1 MSFVPLQVLSSYSL
15 LKSTSQIKQLVAS
28 AKDRGYTALAIT
40 DENVLYGAFDFYNEA
55 VKQGIKPLIG
65 MTIVLPSEVVADN
78 DQRLVLIAKNYD
90 GYRHLMKITTTIQT
104 LERGETITLDQL
116 SEWFHDLF
124 VILPTDNDLYRLI
137 QSGQADEA
145 RVYFEQ
151 LAKSVDEQSLLIGIN
166 PSVDAILRQTMIQL
180 ATQLNTQLI
189 GLSRVGYLN
198 ADDHFSVEVLRSI
211 DRGNQMNQPQ
221 MLASKQGEH
230 YLKPVADIERE
241 FQTVGLVDAVNLT
254 QVIAGQANVK
264 LESQDT
270 ILPKFENDKQL
281 DSFTYLKQLCIEG
294 LKLRAIAPG
303 FTVDDYR
310 NRLASELKII
320 HEMGFDDYFLIVGD
334 VIAYAHQHGIIT
346 GPGRGSAA
354 GSLVA
359 YSLAI
364 TDVDPLQYNLL
375 FERFLN
381 PERVQMP
388 DIDLDIPDDRREE
401 ILQYVHDQYGHG
413 RVAQIIT
420 FGTLATK
427 QVLRDVGR
435 VFGLS
440 QFEAAE
446 WSKTIPQALHIS
458 LEDSYRQSLPLRN
471 LVADNAKNQLIFE
484 TAKKLEGLPRHYST
498 HAAGIVLSQEKLE
511 DLVPLQDGGDGMLMT
526 QFAKDTVEAIG
537 LLKIDFLG
545 LRNLSILDHAVKLV
559 QQTNPEFALT
569 QIELNDKKTL
579 ELFQNGDTNGVFQ
592 FESSGIKN
600 VLTQLHPE
608 TFELIVA
615 VNALYRPGPMENIDT
630 FIKRKKGQ
638 EPVSYPDESLKDILG
653 VTYGILVYQEQVM
666 QVASKMAS
674 FSYGEADLL
683 RRAMSKK
690 KQSMMDSMRSKFIH
704 GAQDNGYTPEVAE
717 RIFDY
722 IDQFANYGFNRS
734 HAVAYSKLAFEL
746 AYIKAWYPAA
756 FLISLLNTVNNDAAK
771 IRMYM
776 SEAQKH
782 KVKVDGPNINVSE
795 REFTMQDG
803 HILFGLGDVKGL
815 RRDMIRDVLESRVN
829 DGPFTSLL
837 NFVQRLDSKWQKKEL
852 IEPLVYVGAFDGLG
866 NNRAELA
873 EALPKI
879 IDSVELTGSSLS
891 LFEELQPKIS
901 ERKEFGLEQ
910 RLGFEEQYLGAYLSG
925 HPVSQFADAGMRLG
939 VTPVAELAN
948 RASVKIFVFV
958 TNVKVIRTKRGEQM
972 AFVSGSD
979 QTGSIEVTVFPNLY
993 KRISALL
1000 EKNKILLVD
1009 GKVETERRLQVIA
1022 NQIQDAKTVVVKSNQ
1037 TKPPTVSK
1045 RWVLRIDAQHENQ
1058 QTQQNL
1064 ADFLVSEPG
1073 NIPVIIFEQ
1082 RTDKKLIQPK
1092 ERWIPDSVGIQ
1103 SRLVEILG
1111 TDNVVLQ
1118 NIKK

>member
-65 MTIVLPSEVVADN
+65 MTIVFPSEVVADN

-166 PSVDAILRQTMIQL
+166 PSVDAILRQTMMQL
-180 ATQLNTQLI
+180 VTQLNTQLI

-221 MLASKQGEH
+221 MLASQQGEH

-401 ILQYVHDQYGHG
+401 ILQYVHDKYGHG

-484 TAKKLEGLPRHYST
+484 TAKKLEGLPRHNST

-638 EPVSYPDESLKDILG
+638 EPVSYPDESLKDIVG

-690 KQSMMDSMRSKFIH
+690 KQSVMDSMRSKFIH

-891 LFEELQPKIS
+891 LFEELQPTIS

>member
-65 MTIVLPSEVVADN
+65 MTIVFPSEVVADN

-166 PSVDAILRQTMIQL
+166 PSVDAILRQTMMQL
-180 ATQLNTQLI
+180 VTQLNTQLI

-221 MLASKQGEH
+221 MLASQQGEH

-334 VIAYAHQHGIIT
+334 VIAYAHQHDIIT

-401 ILQYVHDQYGHG
+401 ILQYVHDKYGHG

-638 EPVSYPDESLKDILG
+638 EPVSYPDESLKDIVG

-690 KQSMMDSMRSKFIH
+690 KQSVMDSMRSKFIH

-891 LFEELQPKIS
+891 LFEELQPTIS

>member
-65 MTIVLPSEVVADN
+65 MTIVFPSEVVADN

-166 PSVDAILRQTMIQL
+166 PSVDAILRQTMMQL
-180 ATQLNTQLI
+180 VTQLNTQLI

-221 MLASKQGEH
+221 MLASQQGEH

-334 VIAYAHQHGIIT
+334 VIAYAHQHDIIT

-401 ILQYVHDQYGHG
+401 ILQYVHDKYGHG

-458 LEDSYRQSLPLRN
+458 LEDSYRQSLLLRN

-638 EPVSYPDESLKDILG
+638 EPVSYPDESLKDIVG

-690 KQSMMDSMRSKFIH
+690 KQSVMDSMRSKFIH

-891 LFEELQPKIS
+891 LFEELQPTIS

>member
-65 MTIVLPSEVVADN
+65 MTIVFPSEVVADN

-166 PSVDAILRQTMIQL
+166 PSVDAILRQTMMQL
-180 ATQLNTQLI
+180 VTQLNTQLI

-221 MLASKQGEH
+221 MLASQQGEH

-334 VIAYAHQHGIIT
+334 VIAYAHQHDIIT

-401 ILQYVHDQYGHG
+401 ILQYVHDKYGHG

-638 EPVSYPDESLKDILG
+638 EPVSYPDESLKDIVG

-690 KQSMMDSMRSKFIH
+690 KQSVMDSMRSKFIH

-891 LFEELQPKIS
+891 LFEELQPIIS

-1064 ADFLVSEPG
+1064 ADFLVSESG

-1092 ERWIPDSVGIQ
+1092 ERWIPDSEGIQ

>member
-166 PSVDAILRQTMIQL
+166 RSVDAILRQTMMQL
-180 ATQLNTQLI
+180 VTQLNTQLI

-221 MLASKQGEH
+221 MLARHQGEH

-254 QVIAGQANVK
+254 QVIADQANVK

-401 ILQYVHDQYGHG
+401 ILQYVHDKYGHG

-653 VTYGILVYQEQVM
+653 VTYGILIYQEQVM

-891 LFEELQPKIS
+891 LFEELQPTIS

-1022 NQIQDAKTVVVKSNQ
+1022 NQIQDAKTVVVKSTQ

>member
-1 MSFVPLQVLSSYSL
+1 
-15 LKSTSQIKQLVAS
+15 
-28 AKDRGYTALAIT
+28 
-40 DENVLYGAFDFYNEA
+40 
-55 VKQGIKPLIG
+55 
-65 MTIVLPSEVVADN
+65 
-78 DQRLVLIAKNYD
+78 
-90 GYRHLMKITTTIQT
+90 
-104 LERGETITLDQL
+104 
-116 SEWFHDLF
+116 
-124 VILPTDNDLYRLI
+124 
-137 QSGQADEA
+137 
-145 RVYFEQ
+145 
-151 LAKSVDEQSLLIGIN
+151 
-166 PSVDAILRQTMIQL
+166 
-180 ATQLNTQLI
+180 
-189 GLSRVGYLN
+189 
-198 ADDHFSVEVLRSI
+198 
-211 DRGNQMNQPQ
+211 
-221 MLASKQGEH
+221 
-230 YLKPVADIERE
+230 
-241 FQTVGLVDAVNLT
+241 
-254 QVIAGQANVK
+254 
-264 LESQDT
+264 
-270 ILPKFENDKQL
+270 
-281 DSFTYLKQLCIEG
+281 
-294 LKLRAIAPG
+294 
-303 FTVDDYR
+303 
-310 NRLASELKII
+310 
-320 HEMGFDDYFLIVGD
+320 
-334 VIAYAHQHGIIT
+334 
-346 GPGRGSAA
+346 
-354 GSLVA
+354 
-359 YSLAI
+359 
-364 TDVDPLQYNLL
+364 
-375 FERFLN
+375 
-381 PERVQMP
+381 
-388 DIDLDIPDDRREE
+388 
-401 ILQYVHDQYGHG
+401 
-413 RVAQIIT
+413 
-420 FGTLATK
+420 
-427 QVLRDVGR
+427 
-435 VFGLS
+435 
-440 QFEAAE
+440 
-446 WSKTIPQALHIS
+446 
-458 LEDSYRQSLPLRN
+458 
-471 LVADNAKNQLIFE
+471 
-484 TAKKLEGLPRHYST
+484 
-498 HAAGIVLSQEKLE
+498 
-511 DLVPLQDGGDGMLMT
+511 
-526 QFAKDTVEAIG
+526 
-537 LLKIDFLG
+537 
-545 LRNLSILDHAVKLV
+545 
-559 QQTNPEFALT
+559 
-569 QIELNDKKTL
+569 
-579 ELFQNGDTNGVFQ
+579 
-592 FESSGIKN
+592 
-600 VLTQLHPE
+600 
-608 TFELIVA
+608 
-615 VNALYRPGPMENIDT
+615 
-630 FIKRKKGQ
+630 
-638 EPVSYPDESLKDILG
+638 
-653 VTYGILVYQEQVM
+653 
-666 QVASKMAS
+666 MAS

>member
-78 DQRLVLIAKNYD
+78 YQRLVLIAKNYD

-211 DRGNQMNQPQ
+211 DRGNQMNHPQ
-221 MLASKQGEH
+221 MLASQQGEH

-401 ILQYVHDQYGHG
+401 ILQYVHDKYGHG

-638 EPVSYPDESLKDILG
+638 EPVSYPDESLKDIVG

-690 KQSMMDSMRSKFIH
+690 KQSVMDSMRSKFIH

-891 LFEELQPKIS
+891 LFEELQPTIS

>member
-221 MLASKQGEH
+221 MLASQQGEH

-401 ILQYVHDQYGHG
+401 ILQYVHDKYGHG

-638 EPVSYPDESLKDILG
+638 EPVSYPDESLKDIVG

-690 KQSMMDSMRSKFIH
+690 KQSVMDSMRSKFIH

-891 LFEELQPKIS
+891 LFEELQPTIS

>member
-65 MTIVLPSEVVADN
+65 MTIVFPSEVVADN

-166 PSVDAILRQTMIQL
+166 PSVDAILRQTMMQL
-180 ATQLNTQLI
+180 VTQLNTQLI

-221 MLASKQGEH
+221 MLASQQGEH

-334 VIAYAHQHGIIT
+334 VIAYAHQHDIIT

-401 ILQYVHDQYGHG
+401 ILQYVHDKYGHG

-638 EPVSYPDESLKDILG
+638 EPVSYPDESLKDIVG

-891 LFEELQPKIS
+891 LFEELQPTIS

>member
-65 MTIVLPSEVVADN
+65 MTIVFPSEVVADD

-166 PSVDAILRQTMIQL
+166 PSVDAILRQTMMQL
-180 ATQLNTQLI
+180 VTQLNTQLI

-221 MLASKQGEH
+221 MLASQQGEH

-334 VIAYAHQHGIIT
+334 VIAYAHQHDIIT

-401 ILQYVHDQYGHG
+401 ILQYVHDKYGHG

-638 EPVSYPDESLKDILG
+638 EPVSYPDESLKDIVG

-690 KQSMMDSMRSKFIH
+690 KQSVMDSMRSKFIH

-891 LFEELQPKIS
+891 LFEELQPTIS

>member
-166 PSVDAILRQTMIQL
+166 PSVDAILRQTMMQL
-180 ATQLNTQLI
+180 VTQLNTQLI

-221 MLASKQGEH
+221 MLASQQGEH

-334 VIAYAHQHGIIT
+334 VIAYAHQHDIIT

-401 ILQYVHDQYGHG
+401 ILQYVHDKYGHG

-690 KQSMMDSMRSKFIH
+690 KQSVMDSMRSKFIH

-891 LFEELQPKIS
+891 LFEELQPTIS

>member
-211 DRGNQMNQPQ
+211 DRGNQMNHPQ
-221 MLASKQGEH
+221 MLASQQGEH

-401 ILQYVHDQYGHG
+401 ILQYVHDKYGHG

-638 EPVSYPDESLKDILG
+638 EPVSYPDESLKDIVG

-891 LFEELQPKIS
+891 LFEELQPTIS

>member
-401 ILQYVHDQYGHG
+401 ILQYVHDKYGHG

>member
-211 DRGNQMNQPQ
+211 DRGNQMNHPQ
-221 MLASKQGEH
+221 MLASQQGEH

-334 VIAYAHQHGIIT
+334 VIAYAHQHVIIT

-401 ILQYVHDQYGHG
+401 ILQYVHDKYGHG

-891 LFEELQPKIS
+891 LFEELQPTIS

>member
-65 MTIVLPSEVVADN
+65 MTIVFPSEVVADN

-166 PSVDAILRQTMIQL
+166 PSVDAILRQTMMQL
-180 ATQLNTQLI
+180 VTQLNTQLI

-221 MLASKQGEH
+221 MLASHQGEH

-401 ILQYVHDQYGHG
+401 ILQYVHDKYGHG

-638 EPVSYPDESLKDILG
+638 EPVSYPDESLKDIVG

-891 LFEELQPKIS
+891 LFEELQPTIS

>member
-65 MTIVLPSEVVADN
+65 MTIVFPSEVVADN

-166 PSVDAILRQTMIQL
+166 PSVDAILRQTMMQL
-180 ATQLNTQLI
+180 VTQLNTQLI

-221 MLASKQGEH
+221 MLASQQGEH
-230 YLKPVADIERE
+230 YLKTVADIERE

-334 VIAYAHQHGIIT
+334 VIAYAHQHDIIT

-401 ILQYVHDQYGHG
+401 ILQYVHDKYGHG

-458 LEDSYRQSLPLRN
+458 LEDSYRQSLTLRN

-638 EPVSYPDESLKDILG
+638 EPVSYPDESLKDIVG

-690 KQSMMDSMRSKFIH
+690 KQSVMDSMRSKFIH

-891 LFEELQPKIS
+891 LFEELQPTIS

>member
-90 GYRHLMKITTTIQT
+90 GYRQLMKITTTIQT

-166 PSVDAILRQTMIQL
+166 PSVDAILRQTMMQL
-180 ATQLNTQLI
+180 VTQLNTQLI

-221 MLASKQGEH
+221 MLASQQGEH

-334 VIAYAHQHGIIT
+334 VIAYAHQHDIIT

-401 ILQYVHDQYGHG
+401 ILQYVHDKYGHG

-690 KQSMMDSMRSKFIH
+690 KQSVMDSMRSKFIH

-891 LFEELQPKIS
+891 LFEELQPTIS

>member
-401 ILQYVHDQYGHG
+401 ILQYVHDKYGHG

-891 LFEELQPKIS
+891 LFEELQPTIS

>member
-104 LERGETITLDQL
+104 LERGETITLNQL

-401 ILQYVHDQYGHG
+401 ILQYVHDKYGHG

-891 LFEELQPKIS
+891 LFEELQPTIS

>member
-55 VKQGIKPLIG
+55 VKKGIKPLIG

-166 PSVDAILRQTMIQL
+166 PSVDAILRQTMMQL
-180 ATQLNTQLI
+180 VTQLNTQLI

-221 MLASKQGEH
+221 MLASHQGEH

-401 ILQYVHDQYGHG
+401 ILQYVHDKYGHG

-653 VTYGILVYQEQVM
+653 VTYGILIYQEQVM

-891 LFEELQPKIS
+891 LFEELQPTIF

>member
-90 GYRHLMKITTTIQT
+90 GYRQLMKITTTIQT

-211 DRGNQMNQPQ
+211 DRGNQMNHPQ
-221 MLASKQGEH
+221 MLASQQGEH

-401 ILQYVHDQYGHG
+401 ILQYVHDKYGHG

-638 EPVSYPDESLKDILG
+638 EPVSYPDESLKDIVG

-690 KQSMMDSMRSKFIH
+690 KQSVMDSMRSKFIH

-891 LFEELQPKIS
+891 LFEELQPTIS

>member
-90 GYRHLMKITTTIQT
+90 GYRQLMKITTTIQT

-211 DRGNQMNQPQ
+211 DRGNQMNHPQ
-221 MLASKQGEH
+221 MLASQQGEH

-401 ILQYVHDQYGHG
+401 ILQYVHDKYGHG

-638 EPVSYPDESLKDILG
+638 EPVSYPDESLKDIVG

-690 KQSMMDSMRSKFIH
+690 KQSVMDSMRSKFIH

-891 LFEELQPKIS
+891 LFEELQPTIS

-979 QTGSIEVTVFPNLY
+979 QTGSIEVTVFPNPY

>member
-90 GYRHLMKITTTIQT
+90 GYRQLMKITTTIQT